1 MMFQARV
8 EMNSAKLPMVATSDK
23 SASAQGRSRLF
34 WLLAECLLSGF
45 PDEVVSAI
53 RRRPDDI
60 LYDPN
65 DPLDSAWRNLGD
77 ALSNLDAATRE
88 RLAVEHTRLFS
99 GLQEGVGPVP
109 PYASAWRPGREAGEV
124 ALSVQHAYA
133 AAGFADIDVAAG
145 PQDHL
150 AVELKFIA
158 LLAVRE
164 AEAWRQGS
172 TGEAIT
178 RIAQQLRF
186 LDEHLNWVPRWIESL
201 ANQTQEPVYW
211 ALTGLISAG
220 LAQAAEDLV
229 EADAMVP

>member
-1 MMFQARV
+1 MMVQAQV
-8 EMNSAKLPMVATSDK
+8 EMNSTKLPMLASSDK
-23 SASAQGRSRLF
+23 SATAQGRSRLF
-34 WLLAECLLSGF
+34 WLLAECLLGGF
-45 PDEVVSAI
+45 PDEVVSAL
-53 RRRPDDI
+53 RRQADDI
-60 LYDPN
+60 LYDPT

-77 ALSNLDAATRE
+77 ALSDLDEATRE

-133 AAGFADIDVAAG
+133 AAGFADIDIDAG

-150 AVELKFIA
+150 AVELKFMA
-158 LLAVRE
+158 LLAMRE
-164 AEAWRQGS
+164 AEAWRQGN

-186 LDEHLNWVPRWIESL
+186 LDEHLNWVPRWIDSL
-201 ANQTQEPVYW
+201 ATQTQEPIYW
-211 ALTGLISAG
+211 ALTGLIGAG
-220 LAQAAEDLV
+220 LDQAAEDLV
-229 EADAMVP
+229 EAGATVP